1 MSKVFISRQDGT
13 VSWGFR
19 LQGGLEYNEP
29 LTVTNVSEICFSTD
43 VYSLISEEKHRTKME
58 FFFFLSRRMSIR
70 GNKMLLINRLFPIR
84 RLMVNLIQEICCWKL
99 LVIMSLR

>member
-29 LTVTNVSEICFSTD
+29 LTVTNVSRLVEEK
-43 VYSLISEEKHRTKME
+43 YSLYSLQMCI
-58 FFFFLSRRMSIR
+58 
-70 GNKMLLINRLFPIR
+70 INQKR
-84 RLMVNLIQEICCWKL
+84 QENN
-99 LVIMSLR
+99 

>member
-29 LTVTNVSEICFSTD
+29 LTVTNVSGFVKKSIIST
-43 VYSLISEEKHRTKME
+43 VYRCVS
-58 FFFFLSRRMSIR
+58 
-70 GNKMLLINRLFPIR
+70 
-84 RLMVNLIQEICCWKL
+84 
-99 LVIMSLR
+99 

>member
-29 LTVTNVSEICFSTD
+29 LTVTNVSGLVEEK
-43 VYSLISEEKHRTKME
+43 YSLYSLQMCI
-58 FFFFLSRRMSIR
+58 
-70 GNKMLLINRLFPIR
+70 IN
-84 RLMVNLIQEICCWKL
+84 
-99 LVIMSLR
+99 